1 MAKKFKKKSA
11 AKPAP
16 KSKPAKKAGSKPGA
30 KAPAKPVKKT
40 AGKPTA
46 RPGAKA
52 PAKPVKSAA
61 KAAPKPAA
69 KTSRAASKPSKAAA
83 KAPAKGPA
91 RKAKP
96 APKAARPARKP
107 VQVEQEL
114 DEAAAAETLAEWRQE
129 APEAAE
135 APTADES
142 FDAAP
147 DDAGEEASGVEAEP
161 AAPAEIVPLS
171 AAEFAVEAARL
182 LLDDKCTDIVVLDV
196 AKLTSVSRFIVIGTG
211 TSDRQMRSVLDDV
224 ADLGRNSGHTVA
236 RKSVDERATW
246 VLADFVDVVVHLF
259 EPNTRAYY
267 DLEMMWGDAPRVA
280 WERPAGDRP
289 RNRNKRVVA
298 E

>member
-16 KSKPAKKAGSKPGA
+16 KSKPAKKAGSKPGK
-30 KAPAKPVKKT
+30 KAPAKPAKAAKPAPKAA
-40 AGKPTA
+40 AGK
-46 RPGAKA
+46 
-52 PAKPVKSAA
+52 KSAA
-61 KAAPKPAA
+61 KAAARPGKPAKA
-69 KTSRAASKPSKAAA
+69 SASKA
-83 KAPAKGPA
+83 PA

-96 APKAARPARKP
+96 AAKAARASRKP
-107 VQVEQEL
+107 VEQDLDAAEAAQTL
-114 DEAAAAETLAEWRQE
+114 QEWRDEAPAVE
-129 APEAAE
+129 APEADE
-135 APTADES
+135 GFEQAPE
-142 FDAAP
+142 
-147 DDAGEEASGVEAEP
+147 DAGVEPSGVEAEP
-161 AAPAEIVPLS
+161 AAPAEVVPLS

-196 AKLTSVSRFIVIGTG
+196 AKLTSVSRYIVIGTG

-224 ADLGRNSGHTVA
+224 ADLGRSSGHTVA

-280 WERPAGDRP
+280 WERPAGDKP